1 MKQTITLILCTF
13 IIAAMS
19 CGGGKKVSDTASAS
33 TSKMGMNTPG
43 VISFAAAN
51 ERYSADGTFK
61 KWKFTNVEMAKG
73 KIETLKADIDIDLTS
88 IWEKSDKLTDHLK
101 ANDYFDVAKY
111 TTANLGISNVRAKG
125 DKYVADLELKM
136 RGVTQ
141 KMESEFEV
149 ISKKPMTVKGTAMV
163 DRGLFTIGVEN
174 TSVPNLIAVTFNTVI
189 PQ

>member
-1 MKQTITLILCTF
+1 MKQITTILLCAF
-13 IIAAMS
+13 LMAAMS
-19 CGGGKKVSDTASAS
+19 CGGGKKVSDTASANS
-33 TSKMGMNTPG
+33 SKMGLETPG

-61 KWKFTNVEMAKG
+61 KWKFSKVSMDKG
-73 KIETLKADIDIDLTS
+73 KIESLDADIDIDLTS

-111 TTANLGISNVRAKG
+111 TTANLNIKNVRAKG
-125 DKYVADLELKM
+125 DKYVADLQLKM

-174 TSVPNLIAVTFNTVI
+174 TSVPNLIEVSYNTVI